1 MIDLVIE
8 ILRGSR
14 DRAMAKA
21 CLVEG
26 KTEGSRFLSKE
37 SKIMAAQLQFT
48 EKQANAILEM
58 RLYKL
63 IGLELEALINDHEET
78 MANIYR
84 YEDILERRDSMAQVI
99 INELDGYK
107 KEFGRKRRT
116 VIENAVEAVY
126 REKEIPETDVIF
138 LMDRFGYAKTVDPAV
153 YERNKEAAETECR
166 FVFSCKNTGKICLFT
181 DTGQLHTIKV
191 QDIPYGKFRDK
202 GTPVDNI
209 SNFSSEKERI
219 IYATSQTELNLRQV
233 IFVTAQS
240 MMKLVDGGEFDVS
253 KRTVAAT
260 RLNEGDT
267 VVSVVSLLEQRNIV
281 LQTKEGYFLR
291 FPIEEIPEKKK
302 SAVGVRG
309 MKLGPKDLVEQVYY
323 IQNTVEASIQYR
335 EKTVV
340 LNHLKAGKRDSKG
353 TKIRV

>member
-1 MIDLVIE
+1 
-8 ILRGSR
+8 
-14 DRAMAKA
+14 
-21 CLVEG
+21 
-26 KTEGSRFLSKE
+26 
-37 SKIMAAQLQFT
+37 
-48 EKQANAILEM
+48 M

-202 GTPVDNI
+202 GMPVDNI
-209 SNFSSEKERI
+209 SNFDS
-219 IYATSQTELNLRQV
+219 
-233 IFVTAQS
+233 
-240 MMKLVDGGEFDVS
+240 
-253 KRTVAAT
+253 
-260 RLNEGDT
+260 
-267 VVSVVSLLEQRNIV
+267 
-281 LQTKEGYFLR
+281 TKE
-291 FPIEEIPEKKK
+291 EIVYICD
-302 SAVGVRG
+302 A
-309 MKLGPKDLVEQVYY
+309 EQMRYARLFFEIGRAHV
-323 IQNTVEASIQYR
+323 
-335 EKTVV
+335 
-340 LNHLKAGKRDSKG
+340 
-353 TKIRV
+353 